1 MIILNGKQ
9 LTSIGGLSTKAQAVL
24 SMINGGQKW
33 LSFGIT
39 DKTATGINAESEN
52 QLLKQIQNGLTAEN
66 YIRFN
71 TFRAAIDKILSLP
84 EADIAQL
91 AAIRL
96 TVNDNEANLA
106 LLLHLND
113 LLSYGDMAK
122 SEDMILLLVQQ
133 RPDLFQA
140 LSFSEMLT
148 LTDFVMK
155 QSEVNPELQTQSAA
169 FATTTAATVS
179 DYVNLSLFYQYAQQ
193 QLPSENLIPQTQSS
207 EIQALY
213 AQFEAVVQPYLFTP
227 TINISADSGNL
238 VQAIHHLARASNFI
252 GYTTASA
259 AMLNLIQNITLNEQ
273 VGGGLN
279 TAIQNYLAAVKNLI
293 SFTAASGNALSQ
305 DGATAS
311 LKFESAQGIANVGV
325 DQNGT
330 VYLLPD
336 TKITYLN

>member
-1 MIILNGKQ
+1 MINLNGKQ

-39 DKTATGINAESEN
+39 DTTVNGINAESEN
-52 QLLKQIQNGLTAEN
+52 QLLKLIQNGLTGEN

-71 TFRAAIDKILSLP
+71 TFRAVIDKILSLP

-96 TVNDNEANLA
+96 TVNDNEDNLA
-106 LLLHLND
+106 LLLHQND

-122 SEDMILLLVQQ
+122 SADMILLLVQQ

-140 LSFSEMLT
+140 LSFNEMLT

-155 QSEVNPELQTQSAA
+155 QSEVNPELQAQSTA
-169 FATTTAATVS
+169 FAATTSATVS
-179 DYVNLSLFYQYAQQ
+179 DFVNLSLFYQYAQQ
-193 QLPSENLIPQTQSS
+193 QLPGENLIPQTQSS

-227 TINISADSGNL
+227 TIDMLADGGNL
-238 VQAIHHLARASNFI
+238 VQAIPELARASNFI

-293 SFTAASGNALSQ
+293 SFTTATSNALSQ

-311 LKFESAQGIANVGV
+311 VKFQSAQGVANVGV
-325 DQNGT
+325 DRNGT

>member
-1 MIILNGKQ
+1 MINLNGKQ

-39 DKTATGINAESEN
+39 DTTVNGINAESEN
-52 QLLKQIQNGLTAEN
+52 QLLKLIQNGLTGEN

-71 TFRAAIDKILSLP
+71 TFRAAIDKILSLS

-96 TVNDNEANLA
+96 TVNDNETNLD
-106 LLLHLND
+106 LLLHQND

-122 SEDMILLLVQQ
+122 SADMILLLVQQ

-140 LSFSEMLT
+140 LSFNEMLT
-148 LTDFVMK
+148 LTNFVMK
-155 QSEVNPELQTQSAA
+155 QSEVNPELQAQSAA
-169 FATTTAATVS
+169 FAATTAATVS
-179 DYVNLSLFYQYAQQ
+179 DFVNLSLFYQYALQ
-193 QLPSENLIPQTQSS
+193 QLPGENLIPQTQSS
-207 EIQALY
+207 EIQTLY

-227 TINISADSGNL
+227 TINISADGGNL
-238 VQAIHHLARASNFI
+238 VQAIPEVARVSNFI

-279 TAIQNYLAAVKNLI
+279 TSIQNYFAAVKNLI
-293 SFTAASGNALSQ
+293 SFTTATSNALSQ

-311 LKFESAQGIANVGV
+311 VKFQSAQGIANVGV
-325 DQNGT
+325 DRNGT

-336 TKITYLN
+336 TKITHLN

>member
-1 MIILNGKQ
+1 MINLNGKQ

-39 DKTATGINAESEN
+39 DTTVNGINAESEN
-52 QLLKQIQNGLTAEN
+52 QLLKLIQNGLTGEN

-71 TFRAAIDKILSLP
+71 TFRAVIDKILSLP

-96 TVNDNEANLA
+96 TVNDNEDNLA
-106 LLLHLND
+106 LLLHQND

-122 SEDMILLLVQQ
+122 SSDMILLLVQQ

-140 LSFSEMLT
+140 LSFNEMLT

-155 QSEVNPELQTQSAA
+155 QSEVNPELQAQSTA
-169 FATTTAATVS
+169 FAATTSATVS
-179 DYVNLSLFYQYAQQ
+179 DFVNLSLFYQYAQQ
-193 QLPSENLIPQTQSS
+193 QLPGENLIPQTQSS

-227 TINISADSGNL
+227 TIDMLANGGNL
-238 VQAIHHLARASNFI
+238 VQAIPELARVSNFI

-259 AMLNLIQNITLNEQ
+259 AMLNLIQNIKVNEQ

-279 TAIQNYLAAVKNLI
+279 TAIQNYLAAVKNLV
-293 SFTAASGNALSQ
+293 SFTAASGNELSQ

-311 LKFESAQGIANVGV
+311 LKFQSAQGIANVGV
-325 DQNGT
+325 DRNGT

-336 TKITYLN
+336 TKITHLN